1 MDGRGTGAGAGG
13 ASSRVRRRRN
23 ESPAPF
29 ASFEERKEKMGFEA
43 YDATQAKLAWG
54 RLVEFFHA
62 HLDVK

>member
-1 MDGRGTGAGAGG
+1 
-13 ASSRVRRRRN
+13 
-23 ESPAPF
+23 
-29 ASFEERKEKMGFEA
+29 MGLEA